1 MSSLAD
7 LAHVTLAEPQA
18 ELLETAGGE
27 AVGDRMWRERK
38 LAEARDLLALT
49 SLAPRMAVKDLSL
62 TNDLRALVRLAMPV
76 PCRFG
81 GGDLVIAHG
90 ALLGIRYPREVL
102 SRALPG
108 PAFVQVLLPQGIFH
122 PNVSEGPIQALCLG
136 AQLPLG
142 IRVTELVLMSYRALA
157 MQEHTLDVRDPA
169 GIFRADAARWWQRN
183 TERIPLTQ
191 EPFLAPIPEDPVSED
206 EVPND

>member
-7 LAHVTLAEPQA
+7 LAQVQLAEPQA
-18 ELLETAGGE
+18 ELLENAGGK

-38 LAEARDLLALT
+38 LAEARDLLALM
-49 SLAPRMAVKDLSL
+49 SLAPRMTVKDLSL

-81 GGDLVIAHG
+81 SGDLVIAHE

-102 SRALPG
+102 VRSLPG
-108 PAFVQVLLPQGIFH
+108 AAFVQVLLPQGVFH
-122 PNVSEGPIQALCLG
+122 SSVSEGPIQSLCLG

-183 TERIPLTQ
+183 TERIPLTE
-191 EPFLAPIPEDPVSED
+191 EPFLARPPED
-206 EVPND
+206 EVAHD